1 MRERETRRFD
11 DSVENGSGEQRVG
24 VVQCVDLRRGT
35 KEGEDLLGVCCCV
48 FCGDC
53 VCFACWLAGVLACIG
68 LLCFYGAN
76 ANHFILSYDLFH
88 WIAAFPLF
96 VR

>member
-35 KEGEDLLGVCCCV
+35 KEGRG
-48 FCGDC
+48 G
-53 VCFACWLAGVLACIG
+53 FAGG
-68 LLCFYGAN
+68 LLLRFLG
-76 ANHFILSYDLFH
+76 
-88 WIAAFPLF
+88 
-96 VR
+96 